1 MTNKKAGKG
10 KYHSNMKTEDKPEKK
25 LLGTNQI
32 WEHREHTGIEEQAQ
46 EHRRRWRYKTDKP
59 AKREETA
66 EA

>member
-1 MTNKKAGKG
+1 
-10 KYHSNMKTEDKPEKK
+10 MKTEDKPEKK